1 MRRCWTGILCL
12 AACVAP
18 LISARADAVGDF
30 YNGKTVTLIMSVGE
44 GDGMD
49 KAARI
54 IARHWS
60 KHIPGNPNIVVK
72 NMPGA
77 GSLRATNFLYSQ
89 APKDGTTL
97 GGIIPAFVRQQ
108 LLGGTGVDYDAAKF
122 NWLGSSNISN
132 PTVFVWRT
140 TGVTTLAQ
148 ARTKELL
155 LGATGAGSNSAHYPT
170 ILNNVL
176 GTKFKII
183 MGYRASP
190 AINLAI
196 EQGEV
201 HGRAGQ
207 TFNTLV
213 LNHSRWLKEKKVN
226 ILVQIGTRKE
236 RGFEQVPLLTDF
248 ARDPAQR
255 DVLRVFSDE
264 IALGRPYLAP
274 PDVPAERVAALRKAF
289 AATMQDPDF
298 LVDAKKLRL
307 DVTPTGGDALQ
318 KLAAGLTRTHSDVL
332 TRVKAALVLDKS
344 RAGKAKGGK

>member
-1 MRRCWTGILCL
+1 LRLPIAASLL
-12 AACVAP
+12 AAAVMMPVAA
-18 LISARADAVGDF
+18 ARAESVGDF
-30 YNGKTVTLIMSVGE
+30 YKGKTVTLIMSVGE

-49 KAARI
+49 KAARV

-60 KHIPGNPNIVVK
+60 RHIPGNPGFVVK

-77 GSLRATNFLYSQ
+77 GSLRATNFLFTQ

-97 GGIIPAFVRQQ
+97 AGIIPAFVRQQ

-122 NWLGSSNISN
+122 NWLGSSNASN
-132 PTVFVWRT
+132 PTVFVWHT
-140 TGVTTLAQ
+140 TRVTRLEQ
-148 ARTKELL
+148 AMSRELL

-170 ILNNVL
+170 VLNNVL
-176 GTKFKII
+176 GTRFKII

-190 AINLAI
+190 AINLAV

-213 LNHSRWLKEKKVN
+213 LNHSGWLKEKKIN
-226 ILVQIGTRKE
+226 ILVQIGPRKE
-236 RGFEQVPLLTDF
+236 RGFEQVPMLGDF
-248 ARDPAQR
+248 ARDQAQR

-274 PDVPAERVAALRKAF
+274 PGVPAERVAALRKAF
-289 AATMQDPDF
+289 AATMRDPEF
-298 LVDAKKLRL
+298 LADAKKLRL
-307 DVTPTGGDALQ
+307 DVTPTSGQELQ
-318 KLAAGLTRTHSDVL
+318 HLAAALTRTRSEVIK
-332 TRVKAALVLDKS
+332 RVKAALVLDQS
-344 RAGKAKGGK
+344 RAGKAKGAK